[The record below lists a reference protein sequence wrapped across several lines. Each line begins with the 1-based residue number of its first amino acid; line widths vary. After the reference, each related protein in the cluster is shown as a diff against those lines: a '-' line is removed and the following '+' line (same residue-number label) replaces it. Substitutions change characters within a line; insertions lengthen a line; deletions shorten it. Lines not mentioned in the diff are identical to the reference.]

1 MYCSCECAS
10 LRVQVALGPPLADI
24 INKHFSSAA
33 GRPVHAA
40 AVAGRS
46 SMSLELANTRL
57 KDFKSGK
64 LQLLVCTTVL
74 EQGID
79 VPSCEFVVCY
89 SKFDTTKS
97 HVQRAGRARK
107 NKAEV

>member
-1 MYCSCECAS
+1 M
-10 LRVQVALGPPLADI
+10 R
-24 INKHFSSAA
+24 
-33 GRPVHAA
+33 AA
-40 AVAGRS
+40 AVAGQRT
-46 SMSLELANTRL
+46 MSLELANTRL
-57 KDFKSGK
+57 QDFKSGK

-79 VPSCEFVVCY
+79 VSSCEFVVCY

-107 NKAEV
+107 DKAEV

>member
-1 MYCSCECAS
+1 MRFSLCA
-10 LRVQVALGPPLADI
+10 QVALGPPLADI
-24 INKHFSSAA
+24 INKHFASA

-64 LQLLVCTTVL
+64 LQLLV
-74 EQGID
+74 
-79 VPSCEFVVCY
+79 
-89 SKFDTTKS
+89 
-97 HVQRAGRARK
+97 
-107 NKAEV
+107 

>member
-1 MYCSCECAS
+1 MRFSLCA
-10 LRVQVALGPPLADI
+10 QVALGPPLADI
-24 INKHFSSAA
+24 INKHFASA
-33 GRPVHAA
+33 GRPVRAA
-40 AVAGRS
+40 AVAGQRT
-46 SMSLELANTRL
+46 MSLELANTRL

-107 NKAEV
+107 DKAEV